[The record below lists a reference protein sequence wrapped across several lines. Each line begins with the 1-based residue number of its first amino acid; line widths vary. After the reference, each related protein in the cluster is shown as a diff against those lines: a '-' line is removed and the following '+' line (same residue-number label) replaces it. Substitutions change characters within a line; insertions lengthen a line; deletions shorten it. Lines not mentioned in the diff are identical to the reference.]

1 MKRMFCLLAVALF
14 LCTGPASAADEPPV
28 VSVCKPVVRE
38 VQEYEKT
45 SGRLEPAGV
54 VELRSRITGYV
65 EKVHFNEGQLV
76 KEGDLLFTVDARMQK
91 VELARTEAEVA
102 RAQARLVRAR
112 TDWARAQKLAASN
125 TISRED
131 VDRAKSDF
139 EEAQAVVA
147 AAQATVEVAKLQ
159 LDWTRITAP
168 ASGRIG
174 RAFITAGNLVTADNP
189 PVLATIQSSDSI
201 HVVFPLDERSLLRIM
216 RSLPA
221 AVPQAPRLLPVEV
234 ALSDEQGYPHRG
246 TANYDAIQVNPKN
259 DTPMVRA
266 TLPNPKGQLTASL
279 FVKVRVPVGSPRQV
293 PTVPSQALV
302 VLNRT
307 APPALPGASTDP
319 GNVEDH
325 VVWVVRDNQVESRA
339 AKARAVSDKPWV
351 VIEEGLKVDDWVVMD
366 LPKDVRPGM
375 RVKTKE
381 IEAPK

>member
-1 MKRMFCLLAVALF
+1 MHRLLCLLAVAL
-14 LCTGPASAADEPPV
+14 LLSSGQARSADEPPV

-38 VQEYEKT
+38 VQDYEKT
-45 SGRLEPAGV
+45 TGRLEPAGL

-65 EKVHFNEGQLV
+65 EKVHFEEGQLV
-76 KEGDLLFTVDARMQK
+76 KEGDLLFTLDARLQK
-91 VELARTEAEVA
+91 VELARAEAELA
-102 RAQARLVRAR
+102 RAQAQLELAKRDLERAE
-112 TDWARAQKLAASN
+112 KLAAAN
-125 TISRED
+125 ARN
-131 VDRAKSDF
+131 VDLEPAKAKY
-139 EEAQAVVA
+139 EEAKAVVA
-147 AAQATVEVAKLQ
+147 ALRASAEVAKLN

-168 ASGRIG
+168 AAGRIG

-201 HVVFPLDERSLLRIM
+201 HVVFPLEERSLLRIM

-221 AVPQAPRLLPVEV
+221 AAPQAPRLLPVEV

-266 TLPNPKGQLTASL
+266 TLPNPRGQLTAAL
-279 FVKVRVPVGSPRQV
+279 FVKVRVPVGKLRQV
-293 PTVPSQALV
+293 LTVPTRALV

-307 APPALPGASTDP
+307 APPALPGASTEP
-319 GNVEDH
+319 GDIEDR

-339 AKARAVSDKPWV
+339 VKARAVADKSWV
-351 VIEEGLKVDDWVVMD
+351 VIEEGLKADDRVVVD

-375 RVKTKE
+375 QVKTKE
-381 IEAPK
+381 IESPK